1 MHLPYHGA
9 GIIFWTISETGEVS
23 FLMGK
28 RSMPPKN
35 HKWSFPGGTWERA
48 RDGHDTKGKISY
60 KETAIRECQEEVGLD
75 VPSPEKLFPL
85 WSLDVPGFHYRV
97 YTYRLH
103 KQVTPPYISEFSQAR
118 WITFSTVPSP
128 TVTFVRTQI
137 RRLDR
142 YVEQTRKR
150 TIGFVNQ

>member
-28 RSMPPKN
+28 RSMPPQN

-75 VPSPEKLFPL
+75 VPSPEKLFP
-85 WSLDVPGFHYRV
+85 PG
-97 YTYRLH
+97 LLIC
-103 KQVTPPYISEFSQAR
+103 QVFTTESIH
-118 WITFSTVPSP
+118 TVSIN
-128 TVTFVRTQI
+128 R
-137 RRLDR
+137 
-142 YVEQTRKR
+142 
-150 TIGFVNQ
+150 